1 MSKNQTYMRLINSQR
16 WIELRK
22 RKISECPI
30 CEECKKK
37 GIYMPTEEIH
47 HIKPVE
53 DARSEEEMERRMYD
67 YLNLRALCKECHH
80 EAHRQLKSMSREANR
95 KRVNEANDL
104 FRKKFLSEEGGE
116 VFFETQK
123 LFKSPAASWRE
134 IGEKKLGLGGE

>member
-16 WIELRK
+16 WMELRK

-67 YLNLRALCKECHH
+67 YFNLKALCRECHH

-104 FRKKFLSEEGGE
+104 FRKKFLSEEGGG
-116 VFFETQK
+116 FF
-123 LFKSPAASWRE
+123 
-134 IGEKKLGLGGE
+134 

>member
-22 RKISECPI
+22 RKITECPI

-53 DARSEEEMERRMYD
+53 DARSEEDMERRMYD
-67 YLNLRALCKECHH
+67 YFNLKALCRECHH
-80 EAHRQLKSMSREANR
+80 EAHRQLKSMSRDANR
-95 KRVNEANDL
+95 KRVNEANDT
-104 FRKKFLSEEGGE
+104 FRRKFLSEEGGG
-116 VFFETQK
+116 FF
-123 LFKSPAASWRE
+123 
-134 IGEKKLGLGGE
+134 